1 MHILLNLLCVL
12 IWYKVVF
19 AFQFYQ
25 LSGCGER
32 LCNTLS
38 SCASLEICF
47 AGSVFILLSCEVVC
61 EVYSLSEVVCEVYL
75 LCKVCEV
82 YSHCEVVCEAYC
94 LLTPLVSVY
103 HVLLGTLP
111 SSCTAI

>member
-25 LSGCGER
+25 LIGSGER

-38 SCASLEICF
+38 SCASLEICS
-47 AGSVFILLSCEVVC
+47 AGSVFILLS
-61 EVYSLSEVVCEVYL
+61 
-75 LCKVCEV
+75 
-82 YSHCEVVCEAYC
+82 CEVVCEAYC